1 MNVTRT
7 NETDDFKKLQQ
18 MKQVTSTFV
27 SDGSNLKS
35 KTFILI
41 IFNTLILKRKN
52 NNTNTKSEIEKL
64 F

>member
-1 MNVTRT
+1 
-7 NETDDFKKLQQ
+7 